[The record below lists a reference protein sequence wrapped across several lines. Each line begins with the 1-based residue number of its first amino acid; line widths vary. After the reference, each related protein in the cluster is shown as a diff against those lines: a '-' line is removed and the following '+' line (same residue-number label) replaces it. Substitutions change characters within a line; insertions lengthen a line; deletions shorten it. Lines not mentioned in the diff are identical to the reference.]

1 MSIKL
6 HAGRNFKDVSM
17 WHNGGNADT
26 GCINVTLNT
35 TDSITNCRKTK

>member
-17 WHNGGNADT
+17 WHNGVNPNN

-35 TDSITNCRKTK
+35 IDSIMNSSKTK